1 MYKRKT
7 AYHKRGR
14 QFYYFVQLFRHKV
27 SKFDCNTTKQMVAI
41 QCTKLFGVVAV
52 KSVVRK
58 THASARKKQMST
70 LKDYA
75 KRAKERMKN
84 GFWEQAKQQF
94 EEEKQVAATLGISP
108 HKIAEEQHRKLQRQI
123 YDYDGFCEEQEFYA
137 KVVQILTSAQTVS
150 NPLMRLADQ
159 EYMAKLTPEQKQT
172 YIQKLAQ
179 KYRQAVD
186 KYNSLHG

>member
-1 MYKRKT
+1 
-7 AYHKRGR
+7 
-14 QFYYFVQLFRHKV
+14 
-27 SKFDCNTTKQMVAI
+27 
-41 QCTKLFGVVAV
+41 
-52 KSVVRK
+52 
-58 THASARKKQMST
+58 MST
-70 LKDYA
+70 LKEYA

-84 GFWEQAKQQF
+84 GFWEQTKLQLAQ
-94 EEEKQVAATLGISP
+94 EKQVAATLGISE

-137 KVVQILTSAQTVS
+137 KVVQILTSSQTIS

-159 EYMAKLTPEQKQT
+159 DYIAKLTPEQKQT